1 MIPTER
7 KAIIFFAISKGTI
20 FSAGRNGFMF
30 IMLGGR
36 GQ

>member
-7 KAIIFFAISKGTI
+7 KAIIFFAGSEGTI
-20 FSAGRNGFMF
+20 FSVGSNGFML